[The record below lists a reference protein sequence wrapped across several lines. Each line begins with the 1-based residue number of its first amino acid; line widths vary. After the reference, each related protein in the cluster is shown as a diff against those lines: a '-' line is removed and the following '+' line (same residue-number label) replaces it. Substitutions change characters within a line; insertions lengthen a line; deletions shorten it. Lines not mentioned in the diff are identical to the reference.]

1 MDSFTHVLG
10 DGGLEKRVSPTKVI
24 ILAFVFIIFL
34 GACFLMLPAA
44 NKSGLRGDFIT
55 ALFTA
60 TSATCVTGLV
70 VTDTLSHWTR
80 FGQVVIMILIQ
91 CGGLGFMAFA
101 TVFSLIV
108 NRRISLRERL
118 IMTQSFSVDEISGVV
133 RLAKHILFRTLIAE
147 GIGAVILSIR
157 FVPQFGLGEGLFKSV
172 FHAVSAFCN
181 AGFDVIGI
189 CSGHIGSMSQ
199 YIGDPLVCL
208 TLVSLMVF
216 GGLGFLV
223 WEDLRIKK
231 RFSALGLHT
240 KLVIIMTASLLT
252 WGTVMFMLLEY
263 SNPATIGNL
272 NFFEKLLASL
282 FQSAT
287 SRTAGFYTFSQSG
300 MTVSS
305 KMVSVILMFIG
316 GSPGSTA
323 GGIKTVTLAVILIT
337 SACVMRGKSEVTAF
351 ERKIPVGSILKAV
364 AVVTVALFIAIIAS
378 VILVIFDGVSMMD
391 AVFECVS
398 AFSTTGLSTGIT
410 PNLSAVSKM
419 TLIVLMYFGRVGLLT
434 MSIGLSVGKRRSK
447 IGYADG
453 KVIIG

>member
-1 MDSFTHVLG
+1 MDSFSNVLG
-10 DGGLEKRVSPTKVI
+10 SVGAEKKISPTKVI

-34 GACFLMLPAA
+34 GACMLMLPAA

-60 TSATCVTGLV
+60 TSATCVTGLTV
-70 VTDTLSHWTR
+70 ADTFRHWTR
-80 FGQVVIMILIQ
+80 FGQVVIMLLIQ

-133 RLAKHILFRTLIAE
+133 RLAKHILFRTLLAE
-147 GIGAVILSIR
+147 GIGTVVLSLR
-157 FVPQFGLGEGLFKSV
+157 FVPQYGLGEGLFKSV

-181 AGFDVIGI
+181 AGFDVIGV
-189 CSGHIGSMSQ
+189 CRGHIGSISQ
-199 YIGDPLVCL
+199 YAEDPLVCL
-208 TLVSLMVF
+208 TLITLMVF

-223 WEDLRIKK
+223 WEDLRVKK
-231 RFSALGLHT
+231 RFSALNLHT
-240 KLVIIMTASLLT
+240 KLVMIMTGALLI
-252 WGTVMFMLLEY
+252 WGTAMFMILEY
-263 SNPATIGNL
+263 SNPATIGNM
-272 NFFEKLLASL
+272 NFFEKILASL

-287 SRTAGFYTFSQSG
+287 TRTAGFYSFSQGG

-323 GGIKTVTLAVILIT
+323 GGIKTVTLAVLLIT
-337 SACVMRGKSEVTAF
+337 SACVMRGKSEITAF
-351 ERKIPVGSILKAV
+351 ERKIPTESILKAV
-364 AVVTVALFIAIIAS
+364 AVVTVALFIVIIGS
-378 VILVIFDGVSMMD
+378 VILVIFDDVSMMD

-410 PNLSAVSKM
+410 PRLCNISKI
-419 TLIVLMYFGRVGLLT
+419 TLILLMYFGRVGLLT
-434 MSIGLSVGKRRSK
+434 MSIGLLVRKKRSK